1 MNQMNP
7 KVLVLLGFMA
17 LSLAFLGIAAVL
29 PSGALFVVP
38 KLLCLVLAVVFD
50 IVAFTSRYYTY
61 IIIPFVKQHKRNIV
75 LSDQTPYWLSSTGES
90 IVRKEGEDFVATVYV
105 NIPIYVSASEMTEE
119 EKQRF
124 TTQVSR
130 LVGLSKEPVR
140 FTAELYLM
148 NKDAYILKLKDT
160 ISKMEDEEAKLVEQK
175 SDSSKLEHLR
185 GGISMWRK
193 MLDNVSAYTS
203 YELGT
208 FAAVSAKG
216 GKESEAITFAQ
227 QRARELMSGIGTV
240 LGVSPNIVVG
250 SEILKYV
257 EPEYLIPYSTIT
269 EQIER
274 NVRQEVA

>member
-1 MNQMNP
+1 MNP
-7 KVLVLLGFMA
+7 KVLVLIGFMS
-17 LSLAFLGIAAVL
+17 LSLAFIGIAVVL
-29 PSGALFVVP
+29 PKGTLFVVP
-38 KLLCLVLAVVFD
+38 KLLFLALAVLFD
-50 IVAFTSRYYTY
+50 IVAFASRYYTY
-61 IIIPFVKQHKRNIV
+61 LILPFAKQHRRNIV
-75 LSDQTPYWLSSTGES
+75 ISDQTPYWLSSTGES
-90 IVRKEGEDFVATVYV
+90 IIRKEGQDFVATVYI
-105 NIPIYVSASEMTEE
+105 NIPLYVSASEMTDE
-119 EKQRF
+119 EKARF

-148 NKDAYILKLKDT
+148 NKDTYIQKLKDT
-160 ISKMEDEEAKLVEQK
+160 ISRIEDEEAKLVAQK
-175 SDSSKLEHLR
+175 STGAELEHLR

-216 GKESEAITFAQ
+216 IKESEAITFAQ

-274 NVRQEVA
+274 NVRQGVS

>member
-1 MNQMNP
+1 MNP
-7 KVLVLLGFMA
+7 KVLVLIGFMS
-17 LSLAFLGIAAVL
+17 LSLAFIGIAYVL
-29 PSGALFVVP
+29 PKGVLFVVP
-38 KLLCLVLAVVFD
+38 KLLCLVLAVLFD
-50 IVAFTSRYYTY
+50 IVAFASRYYTY
-61 IIIPFVKQHKRNIV
+61 LILPFAKQHRRNIV
-75 LSDQTPYWLSSTGES
+75 ISDQTPYWLSSTGES
-90 IVRKEGEDFVATVYV
+90 IIRKEGQDFVATVYI
-105 NIPIYVSASEMTEE
+105 NIPLYVSASEMTDE
-119 EKQRF
+119 EKARF

-148 NKDAYILKLKDT
+148 NKDTYIQKLKDT
-160 ISKMEDEEAKLVEQK
+160 ISRIEDEEAKLVAQK
-175 SDSSKLEHLR
+175 SEGPELEHLR

-216 GKESEAITFAQ
+216 IKESEAITFAQ

-274 NVRQEVA
+274 NVRQGVS

>member
-1 MNQMNP
+1 MNP
-7 KVLVLLGFMA
+7 KVLVLIGFML

-29 PSGALFVVP
+29 PKGALFVIP
-38 KLLCLVLAVVFD
+38 KLLCLALAVLFD
-50 IVAFTSRYYTY
+50 IAAFASRYYTY
-61 IIIPFVKQHKRNIV
+61 LIMPFVKQHKRNIV
-75 LSDQTPYWLSSTGES
+75 ISDQTPYWLSSTGES
-90 IVRKEGEDFVATVYV
+90 IIRKEEQDFVATVYI
-105 NIPIYVSASEMTEE
+105 NIPLYVSASEMTDE
-119 EKQRF
+119 EKARF

-148 NKDAYILKLKDT
+148 NKDSYIQKLKDT
-160 ISKMEDEEAKLVEQK
+160 ISKLEDDEAKLVAQK
-175 SDSSKLEHLR
+175 SASPELEHLR
-185 GGISMWRK
+185 GGISMWKK

-216 GKESEAITFAQ
+216 AKESEAVSFAQ

-240 LGVSPNIVVG
+240 LGVSPNIVIG
-250 SEILKYV
+250 NEILKYV

-274 NVRQEVA
+274 NVRQEVS

>member
-1 MNQMNP
+1 MNP
-7 KVLVLLGFMA
+7 KVLVLIGFMS
-17 LSLAFLGIAAVL
+17 LSLAFIGIAVVL
-29 PSGALFVVP
+29 PKGTLFVVP
-38 KLLCLVLAVVFD
+38 KLLFLALAVLFD
-50 IVAFTSRYYTY
+50 IVAFASRYYTY
-61 IIIPFVKQHKRNIV
+61 LILPFAKQHRRNIV
-75 LSDQTPYWLSSTGES
+75 ISDQTPYWLSSTGES
-90 IVRKEGEDFVATVYV
+90 IIRKEGQDFVATVYI
-105 NIPIYVSASEMTEE
+105 NIPLYVSASEMTDE
-119 EKQRF
+119 EKARF

-148 NKDAYILKLKDT
+148 NKDTYIQKLKDT
-160 ISKMEDEEAKLVEQK
+160 ISRIEDEEAKLVAQK
-175 SDSSKLEHLR
+175 STGPELEHLR

-216 GKESEAITFAQ
+216 IKESEAITFAQ

-274 NVRQEVA
+274 NVRQGVS

>member
-1 MNQMNP
+1 MNP
-7 KVLVLLGFMA
+7 KVLVLIGFMS
-17 LSLAFLGIAAVL
+17 LSLAFIGIAVVL
-29 PSGALFVVP
+29 PKGTLFVVP
-38 KLLCLVLAVVFD
+38 KLLCLVLAVLFD
-50 IVAFTSRYYTY
+50 IVAFASRYYTY
-61 IIIPFVKQHKRNIV
+61 LILPFAKQHRRNIV

-90 IVRKEGEDFVATVYV
+90 IIRKEGQDFVATVYI
-105 NIPIYVSASEMTEE
+105 NIPLYVSASEMTDE
-119 EKQRF
+119 EKARF

-148 NKDAYILKLKDT
+148 NKDTYIQKLKDT
-160 ISKMEDEEAKLVEQK
+160 ISRIEDEEAKLVAQK
-175 SDSSKLEHLR
+175 STGPELEHLR

-216 GKESEAITFAQ
+216 IKESEAITFAQ

-274 NVRQEVA
+274 NVRQEVS